1 MPLDEYTLPITWIVR
16 EFLIGRHGCDSRCL
30 AKSGK
35 TEGDGRKRAAGFET
49 RYSKTIAM
57 QRPEQVLISVL
68 ERERIAGGGLVETE
82 NTAVFDKKKT
92 ASGRSV

>member
-1 MPLDEYTLPITWIVR
+1 MDATRDALQNPE
-16 EFLIGRHGCDSRCL
+16 
-30 AKSGK
+30 K
-35 TEGDGRKRAAGFET
+35 RKAMGGNARQVFET

-57 QRPEQVLISVL
+57 QRWEQVLISVL